1 MTGRHIADRYA
12 RAVFEVARSQGV
24 VERVLDEIAFAA
36 EAIGGSKDLLAT
48 LEGRDVDAG
57 RLKAVV
63 DDVFARAGA
72 SAVTRGLLAV
82 LCENRRLPL
91 LPQVH
96 EAYRRRVD
104 EHAGRVDALVLTA
117 APLGAAQEKALAE
130 ALAARTGRQVRLKI
144 REDPGLLG
152 GVRVR
157 VGNQVL
163 DGSARCRL
171 RNLKKTFEQG
181 ARP

>member
-12 RAVFEVARSQGV
+12 RAAFEVARGQGV
-24 VERVLDEIAFAA
+24 VERVLDEIAFAG

-48 LEGRDVDAG
+48 LVGRDVDVG
-57 RLKAVV
+57 RLRSVV
-63 DDVFARAGA
+63 DDVFSRAGA

-91 LPQVH
+91 LPQVE
-96 EAYRRRVD
+96 EAYRKAVD
-104 EHAGRVDALVLTA
+104 EHEGRVDALVLTA
-117 APLGAAQEKALAE
+117 APLGAAQEKALAD
-130 ALAARTGRQVRLKI
+130 ALSARTGREVRLNI
-144 REDPGLLG
+144 REEPGLLG
-152 GVRVR
+152 GVCVR
-157 VGNQVL
+157 VGNEVL

-171 RNLKKTFEQG
+171 RNLKKIFEQG